1 MRIPPLPQDALGG
14 PHDVLVRLLIDLR
27 PRCIARPLSLIRSH
41 TRKQMDTLAHSCAG
55 PLAACLERVPS
66 YVRRYSCAD
75 VLSYCGSPPLREI
88 MGPLWLQWRIDPSR
102 ALAVLRSDLPHMD
115 GAKVATLLCVFV
127 GMATVAHT
135 YITAPSCCRANRYF
149 KPDLQWLRARTH
161 PAYSSL
167 GVRGC
172 GA

>member
-1 MRIPPLPQDALGG
+1 
-14 PHDVLVRLLIDLR
+14 
-27 PRCIARPLSLIRSH
+27 
-41 TRKQMDTLAHSCAG
+41 
-55 PLAACLERVPS
+55 
-66 YVRRYSCAD
+66 
-75 VLSYCGSPPLREI
+75 

-102 ALAVLRSDLPHMD
+102 AVTVLLTDLPHM
-115 GAKVATLLCVFV
+115 GSAKVATLLCVLV
-127 GMATVAHT
+127 GMATVATVAHT
-135 YITAPSCCRANRYF
+135 YITAPSCCRANRYL